1 MFPDPPAGVIQGV
14 TVVYGGMI
22 LRFGSTSG
30 DLLDDVDIASSSIP
44 TAPWTRISGLNP
56 SGMPSRFSARIQV
69 FGNILYR
76 FGGCDAGLGAACHND
91 LWAIDLQDAVTKG
104 FQNQAPVGWFNV
116 IADNQPGMPAPRR
129 SFSMH
134 TYSHSIYIFGGS
146 NNNGGQ
152 QPTYLSDVWQFKPG
166 NPLKTGPGGVSP
178 ANFVQ
183 LSPTG
188 GEAANG
194 NAIPI
199 GRASAATGM
208 FADLLHVFGGVGA
221 AGQLTD
227 FWVLNVETQTWYQ
240 IGQTSPW
247 PMPAPATGMAAT
259 FLNGRN
265 FYVFLNNGNQNQLW
279 NWAFVPTGAPSNNV
293 VNNGT
298 STAAYAGIVF
308 SVLFGLVN
316 LAIAVIL
323 LRRSGG
329 IRGASAESVGNVYN
343 QLDGQLQL

>member
-14 TVVYGGMI
+14 TVVYGGMV

-30 DLLDDVDIASSSIP
+30 DLLDDVDIASSSKP
-44 TAPWTRISGLNP
+44 TLPWKRISGLNP
-56 SGMPSRFSARIQV
+56 SGMPSRFSARIQL

-91 LWAIDLQDAVTKG
+91 LWAIDLQDVITNG
-104 FQNQAPVGWFNV
+104 FQSQAIIGWFNV
-116 IADNQPGMPAPRR
+116 IPDNQPGMPSPRR

-166 NPLKTGPGGVSP
+166 NPLVTGPGGVSP

-208 FADLLHVFGGVGA
+208 YADLFHVFGGVGA